1 MDSSTRRRRRAASTF
16 VAGLGVSLLLTG
28 CGFNMQTLQP
38 YTPAHGVNVDVAAGE
53 AGRQL
58 KVRNLLVV
66 SDAEGQGILSASI
79 VSPVADRL
87 VKVEGNARRADNTV
101 GAPLTFS
108 GSAVEFRPNQI
119 AVLTDGDPYTVTSP
133 DLKPGL
139 LVDLTLTFESGAQAS
154 AQAPVMSYE
163 DPIYSSFSPSP
174 VASPTATAAAP
185 AATPAPSA
193 TPTP

>member
-1 MDSSTRRRRRAASTF
+1 
-16 VAGLGVSLLLTG
+16 
-28 CGFNMQTLQP
+28 MQTLQP

-66 SDAEGQGILSASI
+66 SDAEGQGIPSASI
-79 VSPVADRL
+79 VSRSPTAWSRSRATPAGPTTQSAPSLTVTGSPVDL
-87 VKVEGNARRADNTV
+87 K
-101 GAPLTFS
+101 
-108 GSAVEFRPNQI
+108 PNQI
-119 AVLTDGDPYTVTSP
+119 VVLTEGDAYTVTSP

-174 VASPTATAAAP
+174 VASPTATVAAP
-185 AATPAPSA
+185 GATPAPSA
-193 TPTP
+193 TPDALTPGVSLSWCSPRRTAC